1 MNWTYRLIITNTISN
16 KVGRIHWMDEYFNC
30 FLIDYTA
37 GPSVPKSITTKM
49 SKIPCT
55 SNKKVQYK
63 TRGKEGE
70 YND

>member
-1 MNWTYRLIITNTISN
+1 MNSTYRLIITNTISN

-30 FLIDYTA
+30 FLIDYTDYTA

-55 SNKKVQYK
+55 SSKKV
-63 TRGKEGE
+63 
-70 YND
+70 

>member
-1 MNWTYRLIITNTISN
+1 
-16 KVGRIHWMDEYFNC
+16 MDEYFNC